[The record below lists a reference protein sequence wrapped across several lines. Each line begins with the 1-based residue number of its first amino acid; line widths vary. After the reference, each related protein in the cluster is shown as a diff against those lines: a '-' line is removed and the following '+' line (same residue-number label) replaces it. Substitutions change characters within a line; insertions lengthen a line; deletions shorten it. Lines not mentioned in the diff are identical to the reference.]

1 MGICSL
7 DDFFAE
13 YTVYETLGKEYYQQA
28 VETQNPDLLTK
39 VIPNYQEPPLNLTR
53 WDNNPIRIHRHERY
67 VAVGYHDHQF
77 LEIMYQYRG
86 QCSQNIE
93 GETMIVNEGE
103 LCFVS
108 PGVFHSPAIYD
119 GSILLNIIVT
129 QEALI
134 KICTI
139 LEGIDSLI
147 SEYLKNIRYNTRRP
161 KYIRCCPGNDP
172 KLYTMLNN
180 LVREYY
186 ENKQYC
192 GLMMQSQ
199 FMSILYYIMREHE
212 QDCMV
217 SGQQISRI
225 TPVLPILQYI
235 QNHYR
240 DVTLEEL
247 AKKFSYSEQH
257 ICRLIKSRTGRTF
270 NQHLI
275 DLRLTHAKLL
285 LITTN
290 LSFSEIAWYCGYAGD
305 AYFHRLFTKSEG
317 VTPIQYRKQMLKNK
331 N

>member
-1 MGICSL
+1 MEICSL

-13 YTVYETLGKEYYQQA
+13 YTVYEKLGKEYYQKA
-28 VETQNPDLLTK
+28 VETQNPDLLTR
-39 VIPNYQEPPLNLTR
+39 VVPNYQEPPLNMTR
-53 WDNNPIRIHRHERY
+53 WDNLPIRIHRHERY
-67 VAVGYHDHQF
+67 VGVGYHDHRF

-93 GETMIVNEGE
+93 GEMMIVREGE
-103 LCFVS
+103 LCLVS
-108 PGVFHSPAIYD
+108 PDVFHTPAIYD
-119 GSILLNIIVT
+119 DSILLNIIVT

-134 KICTI
+134 KICTM
-139 LEGIDSLI
+139 LEETDSLI
-147 SEYLKNIRYNTRRP
+147 SEYLKNIRYNTQRP
-161 KYIRCCPGNDP
+161 KYIRCCPEDDP
-172 KLYTMLNN
+172 KLNTMLNN
-180 LVREYY
+180 LVREYF

-192 GLMMQSQ
+192 ALMMQSQ

-217 SGQQISRI
+217 SQQQISKI

-235 QNHYR
+235 QDHYR
-240 DVTLEEL
+240 DVTLEKL
-247 AKKFSYSEQH
+247 AEKFSYSEQH

-290 LSFSEIAWYCGYAGD
+290 LSFSEIAWYCGYMGD

-317 VTPIQYRKQMLKNK
+317 VTPIQYRKQMLQK
-331 N
+331 

>member
-1 MGICSL
+1 MEIASL
-7 DDFFAE
+7 EDFFAE
-13 YTVYETLGKEYYQQA
+13 YTIYETLGKEYYRKA
-28 VETQNPDLLTK
+28 VETQNLDLLTK
-39 VIPNYQEPPLNLTR
+39 VRAKYQEMPLNMTR
-53 WDNNPIRIHRHERY
+53 YDNAPIRIHRHERY
-67 VAVGYHDHQF
+67 VAREYHDHCY
-77 LEIMYQYRG
+77 LEIMYQFRG

-93 GETMIVNEGE
+93 GETMIINEGE

-119 GSILLNIIVT
+119 DSILLNIIVE
-129 QEALI
+129 QETLP
-134 KICTI
+134 KICAM
-139 LEGIDSLI
+139 LEETEGLI
-147 SEYLKNIRYNTRRP
+147 SNYIKNICYNIQRP
-161 KYIRCCPGNDP
+161 QYIHCRPGDDP
-172 KLYTMLNN
+172 KLYTMLDN
-180 LVREYY
+180 LVREFY

-192 GLMMQSQ
+192 SLMVQSQ
-199 FMSILYYIMREHE
+199 FMSFLYYMMREHE
-212 QDCMV
+212 QDCIV
-217 SGQQISRI
+217 SKQEISKI

-235 QNHYR
+235 QDHYR

-290 LSFSEIAWYCGYAGD
+290 LSFSKIAWYCGYSGD

-317 VTPIQYRKQMLKNK
+317 ITPLQYRKKHISERK
-331 N
+331 